1 MGKSVNRWVGLGN
14 IGKDPEIKSTSG
26 GTLVANFSIATTDRR
41 KDSAGN
47 WQDQTEWT
55 SLVAYG
61 RTAEIVRD
69 YVKKG
74 SKLYV
79 EGKLQTRSW
88 EKDGQKRSTLKV
100 VCDRVQFLGGGRNAD
115 SAEGAAMP
123 QPSPRREAAPAPDEP
138 LPEASGPTADED
150 NLPF

>member
-1 MGKSVNRWVGLGN
+1 MSKSVNRWVGLGN

-55 SLVAYG
+55 NLVALG

-88 EKDGQKRSTLKV
+88 EKDGQKHYRTEVLVNVLSLLSGRDEENKASTSRV
-100 VCDRVQFLGGGRNAD
+100 VEPTTSPGFDDD
-115 SAEGAAMP
+115 S
-123 QPSPRREAAPAPDEP
+123 D
-138 LPEASGPTADED
+138 DI
-150 NLPF
+150 PF

>member
-88 EKDGQKRSTLKV
+88 EKDGQKHYRTEVIVNDLSLLSGRDDENKV
-100 VCDRVQFLGGGRNAD
+100 S
-115 SAEGAAMP
+115 SAKVSEP
-123 QPSPRREAAPAPDEP
+123 TTAPDIDD
-138 LPEASGPTADED
+138 ADI
-150 NLPF
+150 PF

>member
-14 IGKDPEIKSTSG
+14 VGKDPEVKSISG
-26 GTLVANFSIATTDRR
+26 GTLVANFSITTTDRQ
-41 KDSAGN
+41 KDAAGN
-47 WQDQTEWT
+47 WQDHTDWT
-55 SLVAYG
+55 NLVAFG

-88 EKDGQKRSTLKV
+88 EKDGQKHYRTAVIVNDLSLLSGRDDENKV
-100 VCDRVQFLGGGRNAD
+100 SSSKV
-115 SAEGAAMP
+115 SETTT
-123 QPSPRREAAPAPDEP
+123 APDIDD
-138 LPEASGPTADED
+138 SDI
-150 NLPF
+150 PF

>member
-1 MGKSVNRWVGLGN
+1 MSKSVNRWVGLGN

-55 SLVAYG
+55 NLVALG

-88 EKDGQKRSTLKV
+88 EKDGQKHYRTEVLVNDLSLLSGRDEENKASTSRV
-100 VCDRVQFLGGGRNAD
+100 VEPTTSPGFDDD
-115 SAEGAAMP
+115 S
-123 QPSPRREAAPAPDEP
+123 D
-138 LPEASGPTADED
+138 DI
-150 NLPF
+150 PF

>member
-14 IGKDPEIKSTSG
+14 VGKDPEVKSTSG

-55 SLVAYG
+55 NLVALG

-88 EKDGQKRSTLKV
+88 EKDGQKHYRTEVLVNDLSLLSGKDEENRASTSRV
-100 VCDRVQFLGGGRNAD
+100 V
-115 SAEGAAMP
+115 EP
-123 QPSPRREAAPAPDEP
+123 TTAPEIDDDEI
-138 LPEASGPTADED
+138 
-150 NLPF
+150 PF

>member
-14 IGKDPEIKSTSG
+14 VGKDPEVKSTSG
-26 GTLVANFSIATTDRR
+26 GTLVANFSIATTDRQ
-41 KDSAGN
+41 KDAAGN
-47 WQDQTEWT
+47 WQDHTDWT
-55 SLVAYG
+55 NLVAFG

-88 EKDGQKRSTLKV
+88 EKDGQKHYRTEVIVNDLSLLSGRDDENKV
-100 VCDRVQFLGGGRNAD
+100 SSSKV
-115 SAEGAAMP
+115 SETTT
-123 QPSPRREAAPAPDEP
+123 APDIDD
-138 LPEASGPTADED
+138 SDI
-150 NLPF
+150 PF